1 VGQGLSAWG
10 RLLSALFHSRC
21 QLCRAR
27 VDDALQGPL
36 CAACEAE
43 LPALA
48 GALCPRCSL
57 PLKLGQACR
66 DCRRLA
72 PSFGAAVAGAAYGGA
87 WRSLIKAYKFQG
99 HRSLRRAL
107 GRRLAVASRAAGWP
121 LQAQAVVPVPC
132 GRARL
137 ALRGYDPALD
147 LARSLAQDLGLP
159 CQPGLLARR
168 RAGRRQGRLSRK
180 ARLAAPALAFSASLP
195 PALCGARLL
204 LVDDILTTG
213 ATADACSRALLEAGA
228 GSVQVAVLARSL

>member
-1 VGQGLSAWG
+1 MSAWG
-10 RLLSALFHSRC
+10 RLLTALFHCRC

-27 VDDALQGPL
+27 VDDALRGPL
-36 CAACEAE
+36 CQACESA

-48 GALCPRCSL
+48 GRPCPRCGL
-57 PLKLGQACR
+57 PLRLGQACK
-66 DCRRLA
+66 DCRRLGPA
-72 PSFGAAVAGAAYGGA
+72 FSAAVAGAPYRGP
-87 WRSLIKAYKFQG
+87 WRDLIKAYKFQG

-107 GRRLAVASRAAGWP
+107 GRRLLAACQDASWP

-147 LARSLAQDLGLP
+147 LARSLAQGLGLD
-159 CQPGLLARR
+159 CQPGLLIRR
-168 RAGRRQGRLSRK
+168 RAGRRQSRLSRK
-180 ARLAAPALAFSASLP
+180 ARLSAPGLAFAARLPESLR
-195 PALCGARLL
+195 GARLL

-228 GSVQVAVLARSL
+228 GSVRVAVLARSL